1 MNNKLILGT
10 VQFGCQYGINSAGR
24 PDEKTVLEI
33 LDLAYHSGITNLDT
47 SSAYGNAEYILGKV
61 LSASDSSFQI
71 ISKYP
76 ESGKSVATVLDQ
88 TLTDLHV
95 SSVYGYL
102 LHHFRVYQNNPEIW
116 KEFLDLKERGKL
128 KKIGFSLMVPWMWCR
143 LCYHAAHPEILLT
156 DDVPFDLV
164 QFPYNVFD
172 RQFEPYLELLHKR
185 GVEIHVRSTFLQ
197 GVFFMVRERLP
208 EKLKP
213 LAPYL
218 TKLDD
223 YAQATDMTV
232 AEVALNFNLQNPFI
246 DGVLIG
252 VDSVGQLQDNLRN
265 ISERKVELSIDVK
278 EKELLNP
285 GNWK

>member
-1 MNNKLILGT
+1 MET
-10 VQFGCQYGINSAGR
+10 C
-24 PDEKTVLEI
+24 
-33 LDLAYHSGITNLDT
+33 
-47 SSAYGNAEYILGKV
+47 
-61 LSASDSSFQI
+61 
-71 ISKYP
+71 
-76 ESGKSVATVLDQ
+76 
-88 TLTDLHV
+88 
-95 SSVYGYL
+95 
-102 LHHFRVYQNNPEIW
+102 NPEIW

-128 KKIGFSLMVPWMWCR
+128 KKIGFSLYSPSE
-143 LCYHAAHPEILLT
+143 LEILLT

>member
-1 MNNKLILGT
+1 MNNKLVLGT

-128 KKIGFSLMVPWMWCR
+128 KKIGFSLYSPSE
-143 LCYHAAHPEILLT
+143 LEILLT

-185 GVEIHVRSTFLQ
+185 GVEIHVRSTFLPASSA
-197 GVFFMVRERLP
+197 GLYWW
-208 EKLKP
+208 EKNSK
-213 LAPYL
+213 
-218 TKLDD
+218 T

>member
-1 MNNKLILGT
+1 MCIFKRVKN
-10 VQFGCQYGINSAGR
+10 
-24 PDEKTVLEI
+24 
-33 LDLAYHSGITNLDT
+33 
-47 SSAYGNAEYILGKV
+47 
-61 LSASDSSFQI
+61 

-128 KKIGFSLMVPWMWCR
+128 KKIGFSLYSPSE
-143 LCYHAAHPEILLT
+143 LEILLT

>member
-1 MNNKLILGT
+1 MNNKLVLGT

-128 KKIGFSLMVPWMWCR
+128 KKIGFSLYSPSE
-143 LCYHAAHPEILLT
+143 LEILLT

-164 QFPYNVFD
+164 QFPYNGIV
-172 RQFEPYLELLHKR
+172 
-185 GVEIHVRSTFLQ
+185 T
-197 GVFFMVRERLP
+197 
-208 EKLKP
+208 
-213 LAPYL
+213 
-218 TKLDD
+218 
-223 YAQATDMTV
+223 
-232 AEVALNFNLQNPFI
+232 
-246 DGVLIG
+246 
-252 VDSVGQLQDNLRN
+252 
-265 ISERKVELSIDVK
+265 
-278 EKELLNP
+278 
-285 GNWK
+285 

>member
-1 MNNKLILGT
+1 MNNKLVLGT

-47 SSAYGNAEYILGKV
+47 SSAYGNAEYISGKV

-128 KKIGFSLMVPWMWCR
+128 KKIGFSLYSPSE
-143 LCYHAAHPEILLT
+143 LEILLT

>member
-1 MNNKLILGT
+1 MNNKLVLGT

-76 ESGKSVATVLDQ
+76 ESGKSVATVLD
-88 TLTDLHV
+88 
-95 SSVYGYL
+95 
-102 LHHFRVYQNNPEIW
+102 HHFRVYQNNPEIW

-128 KKIGFSLMVPWMWCR
+128 KKIGFSLYSPSE
-143 LCYHAAHPEILLT
+143 LEILLT

>member
-1 MNNKLILGT
+1 MNNKLVLGS

-128 KKIGFSLMVPWMWCR
+128 KKIGFSLYSPSE
-143 LCYHAAHPEILLT
+143 LEILLT

-197 GVFFMVRERLP
+197 GVFFMVRGRLP